1 MGEDAALGLAG
12 ELAAGEWHALCGLL
26 RGIAHRLDGDLAG
39 ARAAIAEAERHAL
52 AAPAP
57 SLRVRALAQLAVL
70 AAEAED
76 WDDAAELVA
85 RARAAG
91 EGESLQNDVG
101 EIEVRAVSALVH
113 AWMGRPADAARDA
126 RRCARVLAARAYVPP
141 WLAADARI
149 LLARASL
156 LVGDASSTRAHL
168 REGRRA
174 LARMPDCGQLGRR
187 LEETGRR
194 VEAFPLAG
202 IVAAAPL
209 SRAEL
214 RLLRFLPTHLSYREI
229 GERLHVSQC
238 TVKSQALSTYR
249 KLDVSSRSQAVERAV
264 AFGLIPAT
272 ESPDS

>member
-1 MGEDAALGLAG
+1 
-12 ELAAGEWHALCGLL
+12 
-26 RGIAHRLDGDLAG
+26 
-39 ARAAIAEAERHAL
+39 
-52 AAPAP
+52 
-57 SLRVRALAQLAVL
+57 
-70 AAEAED
+70 
-76 WDDAAELVA
+76 
-85 RARAAG
+85 
-91 EGESLQNDVG
+91 
-101 EIEVRAVSALVH
+101 
-113 AWMGRPADAARDA
+113 
-126 RRCARVLAARAYVPP
+126 VLAARAYVPP
-141 WLAADARI
+141 WLAADVRI

-174 LARMPDCGQLGRR
+174 LARMPDCGQLSSR

-264 AFGLIPAT
+264 ALGLIPAADAAGDVA
-272 ESPDS
+272 PG

>member
-1 MGEDAALGLAG
+1 M
-12 ELAAGEWHALCGLL
+12 CSS
-26 RGIAHRLDGDLAG
+26 DL
-39 ARAAIAEAERHAL
+39 
-52 AAPAP
+52 
-57 SLRVRALAQLAVL
+57 VRALAQLATL
-70 AAEAED
+70 AAEADE
-76 WDDAAELVA
+76 WGEAADLVA

-91 EGESLQNDVG
+91 EGEGLQNDAG

-113 AWMGRPADAARDA
+113 AWLGRPADVARDA
-126 RRCARVLAARAYVPP
+126 RRCVRALAARTYVPP

-149 LLARASL
+149 VLARASL

-174 LARMPDCGQLGRR
+174 LGRMPDCGQLGRR
-187 LEETGRR
+187 LEETARR

-202 IVAAAPL
+202 VVAAAPL

-264 AFGLIPAT
+264 ALGLIPAA
-272 ESPDS
+272 ESPDG